1 VSSDQVKPLLD
12 VREEKQ
18 FLGDKRDVEAA
29 LIRARRFGQSSDYRD
44 RGEANAGADALKAL
58 KDVKKAADEGRKKVK
73 APYEQTGKH
82 IDGHYKEV
90 LSPVDAAIAAL
101 DAKGVR
107 FIQRARR
114 EREAEEKA
122 ERDRLHK
129 EAEEKAAAAA
139 EAARKAEAE
148 QQNSEAQR
156 AAAEAHSEA
165 AKAAV
170 AEPAQKV
177 HPKQLRGD
185 IAAFGTSTTIEWEV
199 TDLSKL
205 EPQHLTFNK
214 KSIDAAAKAEKSLAK
229 AQDRDVNLQAIPGV
243 RIWLKE
249 TGVSRGPRS

>member
-1 VSSDQVKPLLD
+1 VSNQVEPLID
-12 VREEKQ
+12 VREDEQ

-29 LIRARRFGQSSDYRD
+29 LIYARRFGQSPDYKN
-44 RGEANAGADALKAL
+44 RGEANAGADALKGL

-82 IDGHYKEV
+82 IDGHYKEA

-107 FIQRARR
+107 FLQR
-114 EREAEEKA
+114 ERQEREDEEKV
-122 ERDRLHK
+122 ERNRLAK

-156 AAAEAHSEA
+156 AAAKAHNEA
-165 AKAAV
+165 AAAAV
-170 AEPAQKV
+170 AEPVQKK

-185 IAAFGTSTTIEWEV
+185 IAAFGTSTTLDWEV
-199 TDLSKL
+199 TDLSKVPA
-205 EPQHLTFNK
+205 EHLTFNK
-214 KSIDAAAKAEKSLAK
+214 KSIDAAVKAEKALAK
-229 AQDRDVNLQAIPGV
+229 AQDRDVNLQCIPGV
-243 RIWLKE
+243 RVWFEE